1 VSYADSLAA
10 EQKVYENNVAIHDLP
25 PIFHY
30 WSNKHLLPKLQSFGF
45 SSLNEMFLTHL
56 EKACLR
62 PTPRL
67 VSLGA
72 GNCDLEL
79 ELAQAL
85 KAKGHDFTL
94 DCLELNPAML
104 ERGRVAADAAGLS
117 NLNFIPTDLNTWN
130 AAGGYDAVVAIQ
142 SLHHVVNL
150 EGLFDEVKRCL
161 RPGGTFLISDMIGRN
176 GHQRWPEALEIV
188 HEFWR
193 KLPPS
198 YRFNIQLSRYEQLYQ
213 SWDCSVQG
221 FEGVRSQDI
230 LPLLL
235 ERFHFQFFFPYG
247 NAIDPFVDRAF
258 GPHFDAAAEWD
269 RSFIDAV
276 HQRDD
281 DEMAAGRLKPTHLLA
296 VLGDEPY
303 TTPTFPGNLSPQ
315 FCVRLANLFSPPTAP
330 ESQPSPYDWSWPHDA
345 RKELQIACQRLADVG
360 LEITERIDWGFG
372 LQHEL
377 EERTAWAMG
386 LEEAVHER
394 APFAIRIQR
403 ELEERTTWALS
414 LQTDVEKRTAWALD
428 LKQQLETLE
437 REFEERTAWA
447 IRLRNELAEQTAR
460 AELLESDRY
469 KLIHNPL
476 HLARRLL
483 AGIRNRLFR

>member
-1 VSYADSLAA
+1 VSYEDAIAA
-10 EQKVYENNVAIHDLP
+10 EQKIYENNVAIHDLP

-30 WSNKHLLPKLQSFGF
+30 WSNRYLLPKLQSCGF
-45 SSLNEMFLTHL
+45 NSQNEMFLTHL
-56 EKACLR
+56 EKACLGA
-62 PTPRL
+62 TPHF

-94 DCLELNPAML
+94 DCLELNPTML
-104 ERGRVAADAAGLS
+104 ERGRLAAETANLS
-117 NLNFIPTDLNTWN
+117 CHLNFSATDLNAWN
-130 AAGGYDAVVAIQ
+130 ATEEYDAVIAIQ

-150 EGLFDEVKRCL
+150 EGLFDQVKRSL
-161 RPGGTFLISDMIGRN
+161 RPGGSFLISDMIGRN

-198 YRFNIQLSRYEQLYQ
+198 YRFNKLLNRYEELYE
-213 SWDCSVQG
+213 SWDCSVEG

-235 ERFHFQFFFPYG
+235 ERFHFQFFFPFG

-258 GPHFDAAAEWD
+258 GPHFDPAAEWD

-276 HQRDD
+276 HQRDH
-281 DEMAAGRLKPTHLLA
+281 DEIAAGRLKPTHLLA
-296 VLGDEPY
+296 VLGHEPFAA
-303 TTPTFPGNLSPQ
+303 PTFPGNLSPQ
-315 FCVRLANLFSPPTAP
+315 SCVRPADRLVPPSTS
-330 ESQPSPYDWSWPHDA
+330 ESPSPYDWSWPHDP
-345 RKELQIACQRLADVG
+345 RKELEIACQRL
-360 LEITERIDWGFG
+360 
-372 LQHEL
+372 
-377 EERTAWAMG
+377 
-386 LEEAVHER
+386 
-394 APFAIRIQR
+394 
-403 ELEERTTWALS
+403 
-414 LQTDVEKRTAWALD
+414 VEKRTASVLD
-428 LKQQLETLE
+428 QKQPLEALE
-437 REFEERTAWA
+437 REFEERTSWA
-447 IRLRNELAEQTAR
+447 IRLENELADQTAR
-460 AELLESDRY
+460 VEQLEREQH

-483 AGIRNRLFR
+483 TGIRNRLFS

>member
-1 VSYADSLAA
+1 VSYADSVAA
-10 EQKVYENNVAIHDLP
+10 EQKIFENNVAVHDLP

-30 WSNKHLLPKLQSFGF
+30 WSNQHLLPKFQSFGF
-45 SSLNEMFLTHL
+45 SSLNDMFLTHF
-56 EKACLR
+56 EKACSG
-62 PTPRL
+62 TAPRF

-79 ELAQAL
+79 EFAQAL

-104 ERGRVAADAAGLS
+104 ERGRLAAETAGLS
-117 NLNFIPTDLNTWN
+117 SHMNFSATDLNSWN
-130 AAGGYDAVVAIQ
+130 ATGEYDAVIAIQ

-150 EGLFDEVKRCL
+150 EGLFDQVKRCL
-161 RPGGTFLISDMIGRN
+161 RPGGSFLISDMIGRN
-176 GHQRWPEALEIV
+176 GHQRWPEAIDIV

-198 YRFNIQLSRYEQLYQ
+198 YRFNIQLNRYEELYQ

-235 ERFHFQFFFPYG
+235 ERFHFHFFFPYG
-247 NAIDPFVDRAF
+247 NVIDPFVDRAF

-281 DEMAAGRLKPTHLLA
+281 DEIAAGRLKPTHLLA
-296 VLGDEPY
+296 VLGNELCGVPK
-303 TTPTFPGNLSPQ
+303 FPGNLSPQ
-315 FCVRLANLFSPPTAP
+315 CCVRHANRFVPPSTVGP
-330 ESQPSPYDWSWPHDA
+330 QPPYDWSWPHDQ
-345 RKELQIACQRLADVG
+345 RKELQIACQRLADVS
-360 LEITERIDWGFG
+360 LEISQRIDWSFG

-377 EERTAWAMG
+377 EERTASAVG
-386 LEEAVHER
+386 LQEAVRER
-394 APFAIRIQR
+394 ALRIQR

-414 LQTDVEKRTAWALD
+414 PPSGRRKAHRLGTGLEATVRNTRKRVRGTDRVGHPLERRTCSPNRQSGTVGKRT
-428 LKQQLETLE
+428 T
-437 REFEERTAWA
+437 
-447 IRLRNELAEQTAR
+447 
-460 AELLESDRY
+460 
-469 KLIHNPL
+469 
-476 HLARRLL
+476 
-483 AGIRNRLFR
+483 

>member
-1 VSYADSLAA
+1 
-10 EQKVYENNVAIHDLP
+10 
-25 PIFHY
+25 
-30 WSNKHLLPKLQSFGF
+30 
-45 SSLNEMFLTHL
+45 M
-56 EKACLR
+56 
-62 PTPRL
+62 
-67 VSLGA
+67 SLGA
-72 GNCDLEL
+72 GNCDQEL
-79 ELAQAL
+79 ELARAL

-104 ERGRVAADAAGLS
+104 ERGRVAAEAAGLS
-117 NLNFIPTDLNTWN
+117 TSLNFIPTDLNAWN
-130 AAGGYDAVVAIQ
+130 AVGEYDAVIAIQ

-198 YRFNIQLSRYEQLYQ
+198 YRFNIQLSRYEELYQ

-230 LPLLL
+230 LPLLI
-235 ERFHFQFFFPYG
+235 ERFHFYFFVPYG

-281 DEMAAGRLKPTHLLA
+281 EEMAAGRLKPTHLLA
-296 VLGDEPY
+296 VLGNEPCAA
-303 TTPTFPGNLSPQ
+303 PSFPGNLSPQ
-315 FCVRLANLFSPPTAP
+315 FCVRPSNLFVPPPAKK
-330 ESQPSPYDWSWPHDA
+330 SQSPYDWSWPHDA
-345 RKELQIACQRLADVG
+345 KKELQIACQRLADVG
-360 LEITERIDWGFG
+360 LEISQKIDWGFG

-377 EERTAWAMG
+377 EERTASAMG
-386 LEEAVHER
+386 FQEAVHQR
-394 APFAIRIQR
+394 ALRLQR
-403 ELEERTTWALS
+403 ELEERTAWALS
-414 LQTDVEKRTAWALD
+414 LQTDTEKRTAWALD

-437 REFEERTAWA
+437 REFEDRTAWA
-447 IRLRNELAEQTAR
+447 LQLKNELAEQTAR
-460 AELLESDRY
+460 AEQLERELH
-469 KLIHNPL
+469 KLIHNPAY
-476 HLARRLL
+476 LARRLMV
-483 AGIRNRLFR
+483 GIRNRLFR